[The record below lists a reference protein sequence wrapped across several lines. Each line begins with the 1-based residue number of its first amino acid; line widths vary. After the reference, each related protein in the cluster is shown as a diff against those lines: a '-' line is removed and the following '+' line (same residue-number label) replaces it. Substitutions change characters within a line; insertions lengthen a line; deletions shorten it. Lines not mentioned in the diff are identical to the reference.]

1 MQYLIDNR
9 QNRDETSMESINEYL
24 GKGEKELESLRRQ
37 VIVDRLYSTNN
48 SIHRLPIFQEA
59 QQ

>member
-9 QNRDETSMESINEYL
+9 QNRDETSMESIKEYL